1 MSSAEEPGQRRR
13 RAVSRIGVAVSCA
26 GGSQSFR
33 LVGVRG
39 VSALAPPI
47 QHTAHKRR
55 IRGEGFTLS
64 FHYYRTST
72 AIRRAPQRRET
83 RPVRASPAQGDNRHR
98 AKILLVASWSGHRS
112 GTEGP
117 PVARRKAWKQLKGG
131 RVWRPR
137 ASARTSALLAT
148 YDALHS
154 LQTNPDFARS
164 PGLARTSARHLHTS
178 PSPRF
183 ACGSRHAERREKR
196 LPLLMAL
203 ELLVGRVH
211 LMREAINGV
220 IIGHHR
226 S

>member
-98 AKILLVASWSGHRS
+98 AKILLVASSGP
-112 GTEGP
+112 GTEA
-117 PVARRKAWKQLKGG
+117 VAQAG
-131 RVWRPR
+131 RPWRPTKGMETVKRGESLETARER
-137 ASARTSALLAT
+137 ANICTPRNLRCTAQPTDEPGLRPEPRTRPHERTSPAHVTLAAFRMRLT
-148 YDALHS
+148 PRRAPREAPAPAHG
-154 LQTNPDFARS
+154 AR
-164 PGLARTSARHLHTS
+164 A
-178 PSPRF
+178 PR
-183 ACGSRHAERREKR
+183 GSRPPDEGGNQWR
-196 LPLLMAL
+196 
-203 ELLVGRVH
+203 
-211 LMREAINGV
+211 
-220 IIGHHR
+220 HHR
-226 S
+226 SS

>member
-83 RPVRASPAQGDNRHR
+83 RPVRASPAQGDNRQAQGNNLACCSCCFLVGSRPTGGMHR
-98 AKILLVASWSGHRS
+98 GRPTKVCSKGM
-112 GTEGP
+112 E
-117 PVARRKAWKQLKGG
+117 KQLKGG

-183 ACGSRHAERREKR
+183 ACGSRHAERR
-196 LPLLMAL
+196 
-203 ELLVGRVH
+203 
-211 LMREAINGV
+211 
-220 IIGHHR
+220 
-226 S
+226 

>member
-137 ASARTSALLAT
+137 ANICTHRNLRCTAQPTDEPGLRPEPRTRPHERTSPAHVTLAAFRMRLT
-148 YDALHS
+148 PRRAPREAPAPAHG
-154 LQTNPDFARS
+154 AR
-164 PGLARTSARHLHTS
+164 A
-178 PSPRF
+178 PR
-183 ACGSRHAERREKR
+183 GSRPPDEGGNQWR
-196 LPLLMAL
+196 
-203 ELLVGRVH
+203 
-211 LMREAINGV
+211 
-220 IIGHHR
+220 HHR
-226 S
+226 SS

>member
-83 RPVRASPAQGDNRHR
+83 RPVRASPAQGDNRQ
-98 AKILLVASWSGHRS
+98 AQGNNLACCFLV
-112 GTEGP
+112 GTGGACTGA
-117 PVARRKAWKQLKGG
+117 ARRKFVRKAWSKQLKGG

-164 PGLARTSARHLHTS
+164 PGLARTSPAHVTLAAFRMRLTPRRAPREAPAPAHGARA
-178 PSPRF
+178 PR
-183 ACGSRHAERREKR
+183 GSRPPDEGGNQWR
-196 LPLLMAL
+196 
-203 ELLVGRVH
+203 
-211 LMREAINGV
+211 
-220 IIGHHR
+220 HHR
-226 S
+226 SS

>member
-1 MSSAEEPGQRRR
+1 M
-13 RAVSRIGVAVSCA
+13 
-26 GGSQSFR
+26 
-33 LVGVRG
+33 
-39 VSALAPPI
+39 
-47 QHTAHKRR
+47 
-55 IRGEGFTLS
+55 
-64 FHYYRTST
+64 
-72 AIRRAPQRRET
+72 
-83 RPVRASPAQGDNRHR
+83 
-98 AKILLVASWSGHRS
+98 
-112 GTEGP
+112 
-117 PVARRKAWKQLKGG
+117 ARRKAWKQLKGG

-137 ASARTSALLAT
+137 ASARISALLAT

-164 PGLARTSARHLHTS
+164 PGLARTSPAHVTLAAFRM
-178 PSPRF
+178 RG
-183 ACGSRHAERREKR
+183 CGSRHAERREKR